1 MIMSVKG
8 RFKDGIVELLEP
20 VAEREEQEVIV
31 TFPDDEKAAP
41 PVQETD
47 YDALTK
53 LIEECQ
59 MDTGITDLAHE
70 HDHYLYGTPK
80 RGDR

>member
-1 MIMSVKG
+1 MMLSVKG
-8 RFKDGIVELLEP
+8 RFKNGSVQLLEP
-20 VAEREEQEVIV
+20 IAGREEQDVIV
-31 TFPDDEKAAP
+31 TFPDDAKAAP
-41 PVQETD
+41 SVQETD

-80 RGDR
+80 RD